1 MDYKTDRMRR
11 SIMLRLFPYV
21 LSVFAALLILQ
32 SDSYARGS
40 KRDSILMVGK
50 VFNNDERVKGLII
63 NIYNENNFLRAI
75 HIRSAHHFRFYLP
88 KNMLLTIEITA
99 PGFHTKRFIF
109 DSHVPDELKQM
120 PNYDFDMDIFS
131 EAELQGVNTS
141 LLDFPSGIVSFN
153 TKKGIFEHDKA
164 YTKRIKKQYF
174 QLLEEAQMSE
184 RGTLGKDD

>member
-1 MDYKTDRMRR
+1 
-11 SIMLRLFPYV
+11 MLRLFPFILGLFIGLL
-21 LSVFAALLILQ
+21 LSSQ
-32 SDSYARGS
+32 SAEAKGS

-50 VFNNDERVKGLII
+50 VFNNDERVKDLVI
-63 NIYNENNFLRAI
+63 NIYNENAFLRAI
-75 HIRSAHHFRFYLP
+75 PIRSAHHFRFYLP

-109 DSHVPDELKQM
+109 DTNVPDELKQM

-131 EAELQGVNTS
+131 EAELAGVNTS
-141 LLDFPSGIVSFN
+141 LLDFPSGIVRYN
-153 TKKGIFEHDKA
+153 EKKGIFEHDKA